1 MQIIII
7 GCGKVGDTLAFHLTQ
22 EGCNVTVI
30 DTNRKLIEKFTQTH
44 DIIGIHGNGTSR
56 DILLQANVQD
66 ADMLIAVTQS
76 DEINTL
82 CCIMGKALGAKYTVA
97 RIRKPEYNSQTIF
110 MHKSLSID
118 LILNPDQEAAIS
130 ITRALKYPFSLQIES
145 FVKGRVNLIEIEIHE
160 DNPLIG
166 YRLAD
171 IAEGLEIDILVCC
184 VIRGNEVFIP
194 KGDFILAENDR
205 IYVTAASTELASFFK
220 TIFHSSIKIRDVMI
234 VGGGSISYYVAKYL
248 QDMNMNVRVIEI
260 NPQRALELS
269 KLVPETIVING
280 DGTDPELLDEENI
293 DDMDAF
299 ISLTGIDE
307 ENIIVSLYANS
318 KNVDK
323 VITKINRR
331 GFIRMVGDVGIG
343 SIVTPKDLIVNRIL
357 RYVRALMNSQ
367 GSNVQTLYKLVD
379 NRVEALEFKV
389 ADDADFINIPIRD
402 MPLKPDIIL
411 AYIIRSQ
418 KIIFPRGNDFLLPD
432 DNVIIVTT
440 TKYLSD
446 LKDIFDRS
454 EVNLSD
460 SPI

>member
-1 MQIIII
+1 
-7 GCGKVGDTLAFHLTQ
+7 
-22 EGCNVTVI
+22 
-30 DTNRKLIEKFTQTH
+30 
-44 DIIGIHGNGTSR
+44 
-56 DILLQANVQD
+56 
-66 ADMLIAVTQS
+66 
-76 DEINTL
+76 
-82 CCIMGKALGAKYTVA
+82 
-97 RIRKPEYNSQTIF
+97 
-110 MHKSLSID
+110 
-118 LILNPDQEAAIS
+118 
-130 ITRALKYPFSLQIES
+130 
-145 FVKGRVNLIEIEIHE
+145 
-160 DNPLIG
+160 
-166 YRLAD
+166 
-171 IAEGLEIDILVCC
+171 
-184 VIRGNEVFIP
+184 
-194 KGDFILAENDR
+194 
-205 IYVTAASTELASFFK
+205 
-220 TIFHSSIKIRDVMI
+220 MI